1 MSAPVVIIGAGQ
13 AAAQAVTTLRAK
25 GFNGPIVL
33 FGDEPHP
40 PYQRPPLSKAFL
52 SAEMSA
58 DRLELKGT
66 HFYEQH
72 NVDLRLGTRVVRL
85 DPRER
90 KVELCGGEFVAY
102 DKLLIA
108 TGARTRRISLPGA
121 ELQGVHSIR
130 GIDDAQRLREALRPG
145 GRLVIIGGGYIGLE
159 VAAKARQLGVA
170 VTVVESQE
178 RVLARCV
185 ATPISEFLTA
195 QHRAQGVDIL
205 TGAGVEAIESSVAA
219 EAVRLVDG
227 RRLDADAVLIAV
239 GAVPNQELAA
249 AAGISSANGILVDAE
264 TRTAAPG
271 IHAAGDVAL
280 FPSQRYGGQL
290 IRLESVQNAI
300 DQAKAA
306 AASMLGEPAHYDPVP
321 WFWSD
326 QYDLKLQ
333 IAGLSNG
340 HDRTEL
346 DGNPQERRFSLRY
359 FRGNELIAVDSV
371 NDPRSHMLARRAL
384 AETPA
389 AKAGS

>member
-1 MSAPVVIIGAGQ
+1 MSGPVVIIGAGQ
-13 AAAQAVTTLRAK
+13 TAAQAVTTLRAK
-25 GFNGPIVL
+25 GFDGPIVV

-52 SAEMSA
+52 SGEMSA

-72 NVDLRLGTRVVRL
+72 NVELRLGTRVVRL

-90 KVELCGGEFVAY
+90 KVELSGGASVAY
-102 DKLLIA
+102 DSVLIA
-108 TGARTRRISLPGA
+108 TGARARRVPIPGA
-121 ELQGVHSIR
+121 ELQGVHFIR
-130 GIDDAQRLREALRPG
+130 GIDDAGRLREALRPG
-145 GRLVIIGGGYIGLE
+145 VRLVIVGGGYIGLE
-159 VAAKARQLGVA
+159 VAAKARQLGTA
-170 VTVVESQE
+170 VTVVESQQ

-195 QHRAQGVDIL
+195 QHRAEGVEIL
-205 TGAGVEAIESSVAA
+205 IGAGVEAIEGGASAQ
-219 EAVRLVDG
+219 AVRLADG

-239 GAVPNQELAA
+239 GAVPNRELATE
-249 AAGISSANGILVDAE
+249 AGIAATNGIPVDVA
-264 TRTAAPG
+264 TRAAAPG
-271 IHAAGDVAL
+271 VYAAGDVAL
-280 FPSQRYGGQL
+280 FPSARYGQL
-290 IRLESVQNAI
+290 VRLESVQNAI

-306 AASMLGEPAHYDPVP
+306 AASMLGEPTDYDPVP

-346 DGNPQERRFSLRY
+346 DGNLEERRFSLRY
-359 FRGNELIAVDSV
+359 FRDGRLIAVDSI

-384 AETPA
+384 AETHGEKA
-389 AKAGS
+389 AP

>member
-1 MSAPVVIIGAGQ
+1 MSGPVVIIGAGQ

-25 GFNGPIVL
+25 GFDGPVVV
-33 FGDEPHP
+33 FGDEAHP

-52 SAEMSA
+52 SGEMSA

-72 NVDLRLGTRVVRL
+72 TVDLRLGTRVTRL
-85 DPRER
+85 DLRER
-90 KVELCGGEFVAY
+90 KVELSTGAPVSY
-102 DKLLIA
+102 DRLLIA
-108 TGARTRRISLPGA
+108 TGARARRIALPGA
-121 ELQGVHSIR
+121 DLQGVYALR
-130 GIDDAQRLREALRPG
+130 GIDEAEQLRAALKPDA
-145 GRLVIIGGGYIGLE
+145 RLVIIGGGYIGLE
-159 VAAKARQLGVA
+159 VAAKARQLGAA
-170 VTVVESQE
+170 VTVVESQP

-195 QHRAQGVDIL
+195 RHRAEGVEIV
-205 TGAGVEAIESSVAA
+205 TGAGVDAIEGAGRA
-219 EAVRLVDG
+219 EAVRLADG

-249 AAGISSANGILVDAE
+249 EAGMSATNGILVDAS
-264 TRTAAPG
+264 TRTALPG

-280 FPSQRYGGQL
+280 FPSARYGQL
-290 IRLESVQNAI
+290 VRLESVQNAI

-306 AASMLGEPAHYDPVP
+306 AAAMLGEPVHYDPVP

-333 IAGLSNG
+333 ITGLSEG
-340 HDRTEL
+340 HTSTEL
-346 DGNPQERRFSLRY
+346 DGDPQQRRFSLRY
-359 FRGNELIAVDSV
+359 FRDGALIAVDSI

-384 AETPA
+384 AETSGAGA
-389 AKAGS
+389 AS

>member
-1 MSAPVVIIGAGQ
+1 MSRPLIIIGAGQ
-13 AAAQAVTTLRAK
+13 TAAQAVTTLRSK
-25 GFNGPIVL
+25 GFDRPIVV
-33 FGDEPHP
+33 FGDEAHP

-52 SAEMSA
+52 SGETTAE
-58 DRLELKGT
+58 RLELKGT

-90 KVELCGGEFVAY
+90 TVELSSGTSVAY
-102 DKLLIA
+102 ESVLIA
-108 TGARTRRISLPGA
+108 TGARARRIPIPGA
-121 ELQGVHSIR
+121 DLQGVHSIR
-130 GIDDAQRLREALRPG
+130 GIDDAQHLREALQPG
-145 GRLVIIGGGYIGLE
+145 ARLIIIGGGYIGLE
-159 VAAKARQLGVA
+159 VAAKARKLGAV

-185 ATPISEFLTA
+185 ATPLSEFLTA
-195 QHRAQGVDIL
+195 QHRAEGIEIL
-205 TGAGVEAIESSVAA
+205 TGAGVEGIEGNVSA
-219 EAVRLVDG
+219 EAVRLADG

-249 AAGISSANGILVDAE
+249 EAGISATNGILVDAA

-271 IHAAGDVAL
+271 VYAAGDVAL
-280 FPSQRYGGQL
+280 VPSARYGQL
-290 IRLESVQNAI
+290 VRLESVQNAI

-306 AASMLGEPAHYDPVP
+306 ATSMLGEPTHYDPVP

-333 IAGLSNG
+333 IVGLSAG

-346 DGNPQERRFSLRY
+346 DGEPEERRFSLRY
-359 FRGNELIAVDSV
+359 FRDGRLIAVDSI

-384 AETPA
+384 AEPQGG
-389 AKAGS
+389 KAES

>member
-1 MSAPVVIIGAGQ
+1 VSGPVVIIGAGQ

-25 GFNGPIVL
+25 GFDGPIIM
-33 FGDEPHP
+33 FGDEAHP

-52 SAEMSA
+52 SGEMSA

-72 NVDLRLGTRVVRL
+72 NVDLRLGTRVLRL

-90 KVELCGGEFVAY
+90 KVELSGGESVAY
-102 DKLLIA
+102 DSVLIA
-108 TGARTRRISLPGA
+108 TGARARRIPIVGA
-121 ELQGVHSIR
+121 DLQGVHSIR
-130 GIDDAQRLREALRPG
+130 GIDDAATLREALRPG
-145 GRLVIIGGGYIGLE
+145 ARLIIIGGGYIGLE
-159 VAAKARQLGVA
+159 VAAKARQLGAA

-185 ATPISEFLTA
+185 ATPLSAFLTEH
-195 QHRAQGVDIL
+195 HRAQGVEIL
-205 TGAGVEAIESSVAA
+205 TGAGVDAIEGSVSA
-219 EAVRLVDG
+219 EAVRLADG
-227 RRLDADAVLIAV
+227 RRLEADAVLIAV

-249 AAGISSANGILVDAE
+249 EAGISATNGILVDAA

-271 IHAAGDVAL
+271 IYAAGDAAL
-280 FPSQRYGGQL
+280 FPSARYGRL
-290 IRLESVQNAI
+290 VRLESVQNAI

-306 AASMLGEPAHYDPVP
+306 ATSMLDEPVHYDPVP

-333 IAGLSNG
+333 IVGLSDG
-340 HDRTEL
+340 HTRTEL
-346 DGNPQERRFSLRY
+346 DGNPAERRFSLRY
-359 FRGNELIAVDSV
+359 FRDDVLIAVDSI

-384 AETPA
+384 AETHGEKA
-389 AKAGS
+389 AS

>member
-1 MSAPVVIIGAGQ
+1 MSGPVVIIGAGQ
-13 AAAQAVTTLRAK
+13 TAAQAVTTLRGK
-25 GFNGPIVL
+25 GFDGPIVL
-33 FGDEPHP
+33 LGDEPHP

-52 SAEMSA
+52 SGEMTA

-90 KVELCGGEFVAY
+90 KVELSGGVSVAY
-102 DKLLIA
+102 DSVLIA
-108 TGARTRRISLPGA
+108 TGARARRIPIPGA
-121 ELQGVHSIR
+121 DLQGVHFIR
-130 GIDDAQRLREALRPG
+130 GIDDAGRLRDALQPG
-145 GRLVIIGGGYIGLE
+145 ARLVIIGGGYIGLE
-159 VAAKARQLGVA
+159 VAAKARQLGAA
-170 VTVVESQE
+170 VTVVESQQ

-185 ATPISEFLTA
+185 ATPMSEFLTA
-195 QHRAQGVDIL
+195 QHRAEGVEIL
-205 TGAGVEAIESSVAA
+205 TGAGVEAIEGGISA
-219 EAVRLVDG
+219 EAVRLADG

-249 AAGISSANGILVDAE
+249 EAGIAATNGIPVDAA

-271 IHAAGDVAL
+271 IYAAGDVAL
-280 FPSQRYGGQL
+280 FPSARYAQL
-290 IRLESVQNAI
+290 VRLESVQNAI

-306 AASMLGEPAHYDPVP
+306 AASMLGEPTHYDPVP

-333 IAGLSNG
+333 IAGLSTG

-346 DGNPQERRFSLRY
+346 DGSPQERRFSLRY
-359 FRGNELIAVDSV
+359 FRDGRLIAVDSI

-384 AETPA
+384 AEPQEGKA
-389 AKAGS
+389 AP

>member
-1 MSAPVVIIGAGQ
+1 MSGPVVIIGAGQ

-25 GFNGPIVL
+25 GFDGPIIV

-52 SAEMSA
+52 SGEMSA
-58 DRLELKGT
+58 ERLELKGT

-72 NVDLRLGTRVVRL
+72 NVDLRLGTRVTRL

-90 KVELCGGEFVAY
+90 KVELSGGASVAY
-102 DKLLIA
+102 ASVLIA
-108 TGARTRRISLPGA
+108 TGARARHIPLPGT

-130 GIDDAQRLREALRPG
+130 GIDDAQGLREALQPG
-145 GRLVIIGGGYIGLE
+145 ARLVIIGGGYIGLE
-159 VAAKARQLGVA
+159 VAAKARKLGAV
-170 VTVVESQE
+170 VTVVESQT

-185 ATPISEFLTA
+185 ATPLSEFLTA
-195 QHRAQGVDIL
+195 QHRAEGVDIL
-205 TGAGVEAIESSVAA
+205 TGAGVDAIEGGDRA
-219 EAVRLVDG
+219 EAVRLGDG
-227 RRLDADAVLIAV
+227 RRLEADAVLIAV

-249 AAGISSANGILVDAE
+249 EAGIAATNGIPVDAA

-271 IHAAGDVAL
+271 IYAAGDVAL
-280 FPSQRYGGQL
+280 FPSARYGQL
-290 IRLESVQNAI
+290 VRLESVQNAI

-306 AASMLGEPAHYDPVP
+306 AASMLGEPVHYDPVP

-333 IAGLSNG
+333 IAGLSAG
-340 HDRTEL
+340 HTRTEL
-346 DGNPQERRFSLRY
+346 DGNPAERRFSLRY
-359 FRGNELIAVDSV
+359 FRDDRLLAVDSI

-384 AETPA
+384 AETHGEGA
-389 AKAGS
+389 AS

>member
-1 MSAPVVIIGAGQ
+1 MSGPVVIIGAGQ
-13 AAAQAVTTLRAK
+13 TAAQAVTTLRGK
-25 GFNGPIVL
+25 GFDGPIVL

-52 SAEMSA
+52 SGEMSA

-90 KVELCGGEFVAY
+90 KVELSDGASVAY
-102 DKLLIA
+102 DSVLIA
-108 TGARTRRISLPGA
+108 TGARARRIPIPGA
-121 ELQGVHSIR
+121 DLQGVHFIR
-130 GIDDAQRLREALRPG
+130 GIDDAEHLRNALRPG
-145 GRLVIIGGGYIGLE
+145 ARLVIIGGGYIGLE
-159 VAAKARQLGVA
+159 VAAKARQLGAA
-170 VTVVESQE
+170 VTVVESQQ
-178 RVLARCV
+178 RVRARCV

-195 QHRAQGVDIL
+195 QHRAEGVEIL
-205 TGAGVEAIESSVAA
+205 TGAGVNGIEGGISA
-219 EAVRLVDG
+219 EAVRLAEG

-249 AAGISSANGILVDAE
+249 EAGIAATNGIPVDAA

-271 IHAAGDVAL
+271 VHAAGDVAL
-280 FPSQRYGGQL
+280 FPSARYAQL
-290 IRLESVQNAI
+290 VRLESVQNAI

-306 AASMLGEPAHYDPVP
+306 AASMLGEPTHYDPVP

-333 IAGLSNG
+333 IAGLSTG

-346 DGNPQERRFSLRY
+346 DGSPKERRFSLRY
-359 FRGNELIAVDSV
+359 FRDGQLIAVDSI

-384 AETPA
+384 AEAQGGKA
-389 AKAGS
+389 AP